1 LPLSAAAQ
9 AQWNDT
15 SALAFFES
23 VIGLPYG
30 YHNFLFGW
38 IDTPDNNY
46 PPLMPPHLLPIAF
59 SIFSDFMPSVTEI
72 FIEQALNK
80 RLGTEGLKFPGIAAA
95 AADKNMTIEDVMAIP
110 EIQGWIYTGILP
122 RDG

>member
-1 LPLSAAAQ
+1 
-9 AQWNDT
+9 
-15 SALAFFES
+15 
-23 VIGLPYG
+23 
-30 YHNFLFGW
+30 
-38 IDTPDNNY
+38 
-46 PPLMPPHLLPIAF
+46 
-59 SIFSDFMPSVTEI
+59 
-72 FIEQALNK
+72 LNK